1 MKAMR
6 VHTYSDTFKE
16 PMVLDDIPAPEP
28 GVGEI
33 LVKVKAIGVNPI
45 DLSIRRG
52 LANYVSHL
60 QLPHLLGSEISGEVE
75 ACGEGAVNYAKGDKI
90 FGYCPTR
97 DAYSEY
103 VLLRENYASPIP
115 EGVSFTDAAALSV
128 GLQTAWHALVI
139 QSKVSPGETV
149 LVHGG
154 AGGVGIA
161 TIQLAKALGCR
172 VLTTVSSK
180 GKAEFCLSYGADE
193 TINYREEDFPA
204 RAKELTGGAG
214 TNVIVDVAAC
224 DNLSKDFDAAALK
237 GRIVIVGMGTGKG
250 PMTTIAV
257 SGMMGKNLAVY
268 GISARNLDPV
278 ISEVIDG
285 LNEIWKTHDLRVPVD
300 RVMPFERANE
310 CHEVLLSGKFFGK
323 LVLTF

>member
-6 VHTYSDTFKE
+6 VHAYSDTLEE
-16 PMVLDDIPAPEP
+16 PMVLDDISVPAPGPDELL
-28 GVGEI
+28 I
-33 LVKVKAIGVNPI
+33 KVKAIGVNPV

-52 LANYVSHL
+52 LPNYVSHL

-75 ACGEGAVNYAKGDKI
+75 ARGKGVSNFANGDKV
-90 FGYCPTR
+90 FGYCPAR
-97 DAYSEY
+97 AAYSEY
-103 VLLRENYASPIP
+103 ALLRADYASRIP
-115 EGVSFTDAAALSV
+115 EGFSFAEAAALSV
-128 GLQTAWHALVI
+128 GFQTAWHALVI
-139 QSKVSPGETV
+139 QAKVAAGESV

-180 GKAEFCLSYGADE
+180 EKADFCRAHGADE
-193 TINYREEDFPA
+193 TINYREEDFTA
-204 RAKELTGGAG
+204 RTKELTGGTGAD
-214 TNVIVDVAAC
+214 VIVDVAAC
-224 DNLSKDFDAAALK
+224 ENFNKDLDAAALK
-237 GRIVIVGMGTGKG
+237 GRVVIVGMGTGKG
-250 PMTTIAV
+250 PMTTFSV

-268 GISARNLDPV
+268 GIAAKNLDPV

-285 LNEIWKTHDLRVPVD
+285 LDRMWKTHDLRIPVD
-300 RVMPFERANE
+300 REMPFAQANE